1 LAGNFRVCFNCDLL
15 EICGVE
21 NEKTPDYDN
30 VKLNRKFANEV
41 KMAEQRSHRLPISVI
56 PHRYQ
61 IRLTPDLTLWTFA
74 GDVDITVQVLEPVGV
89 VVLNAAELTIE
100 SVSLRRPDGA
110 LVHGS
115 AQMDDENEQA
125 RLTFPD
131 VVKPGQYSLLIQFTG
146 VLNDKLH
153 GFYRSVYKG
162 VDGQEKP
169 LASTQFESTDA
180 RRAFPCWD
188 EPAFKAVYQVT
199 LVVDEKLTAISNA
212 RVVRES
218 AISGT
223 GKKAVV
229 FADSMKMSTYL
240 VAFVVGEFEATA
252 PVTADGVPLRV
263 LAIPGKKRLADFA
276 VAIGKAS
283 LEHFSQY
290 YGIAYPGDK
299 LDLIAIPDFASG
311 AMENLGAITFRE
323 TALLVD
329 PEKATRAEL
338 ERVADVVS
346 HENAHMWFG
355 DLVTMKWW
363 NGLWLNEAF
372 ATFMEMLAVDA
383 WKPEW
388 RRWDS
393 FAVSRAAAMQV
404 DGLKS
409 TRPIEFAVEKPEE
422 AAGMFDVLTY
432 EKGASVL
439 RMLEQ
444 YLGAEK
450 FRDGIRFYL
459 KRHAY
464 GNAETTDLWD
474 ALEESTQAPVRAL
487 MDSWIFQPGYPVISV
502 EKAGRSIHISQQIFR
517 YLQDGSDS
525 GRRWHVPIFLRA
537 GGESGTVNRTLL
549 LTEGEQRIELDQPT
563 DWVVVNAGAHGFYRV
578 RYSQGLLAELRRG
591 MMTHLTPVERF
602 GLINDAWAGTLA
614 GLVSLPEYL
623 ELIDQM
629 GGETDVNVWTTMI
642 ASFHQLHRI
651 LDDVQYRRFADRL
664 GPLLTSAVERLGWT
678 VRPQEREL
686 ESQLRGDLI
695 GALGVLADDKATQDR
710 ARVLFSDYEKNSD
723 SVDRNV
729 IPALVAIL
737 SHIGGTAE
745 FDKFYAGFENARTP
759 QEETRYLFA
768 LANFADPELID
779 RALKLTISGAVRTQ
793 NAPYLMRGVLLN
805 KLARQRAWSFLKTH
819 WNEMNRQYPDNAIPR
834 MCEGVI
840 GLVGPELEQDVNNF
854 FAAHPVK
861 QGAKQI
867 EQHLERLRVSV
878 ACQER
883 WRHFLRE

>member
-1 LAGNFRVCFNCDLL
+1 
-15 EICGVE
+15 
-21 NEKTPDYDN
+21 
-30 VKLNRKFANEV
+30 
-41 KMAEQRSHRLPISVI
+41 MAESRSHRLPTSVI
-56 PHRYQ
+56 PERYE
-61 IRLTPDLTLWTFA
+61 IRLTPDLTQWTFA
-74 GDVDITVQVLEPVGV
+74 GDVKIALQVVQAVSV
-89 VVLNAAELTIE
+89 VVLNAAELSIQ
-100 SVSLRRPDGA
+100 SVSMRRSDGA
-110 LVHGS
+110 VLHGS
-115 AQMDDENEQA
+115 AQLDDENEQA
-125 RLTFPD
+125 VLSFPETLA
-131 VVKPGQYSLLIQFTG
+131 PGPYSLQIQFTG

-162 VDGQEKP
+162 ADGQDRP

-212 RVVRES
+212 RVVRET
-218 AISGT
+218 AIAGT

-229 FADSMKMSTYL
+229 FADSLKMSTYL
-240 VAFVVGEFEATA
+240 VAFIVGEFEGTA
-252 PVTADGVPLRV
+252 PVTVDGVPLRV
-263 LAIPGKKRLADFA
+263 LAVPGKKQLADFA
-276 VAIGKAS
+276 VAIAKAS

-355 DLVTMKWW
+355 DLVTMQWW

-409 TRPIEFAVEKPEE
+409 TRPIEFPVEKPEE

-444 YLGAEK
+444 YLGAAK
-450 FRDGIRFYL
+450 FRDGIRLYL
-459 KRHAY
+459 KKHAY

-474 ALEESTQAPVRAL
+474 ALEESTKEPVRAL
-487 MDSWIFQPGYPVISV
+487 MDTWIFQPGYPLISV
-502 EKAGRSIHISQQIFR
+502 EQSGGTIRVSQQIFR
-517 YLQDGSDS
+517 YLHDGSDRERS
-525 GRRWHVPIFLRA
+525 WHVPVFLRA
-537 GGESGTVNRTLL
+537 GTKAGVVNRTLL
-549 LTEGEQRIELDQPT
+549 LTEKEQTVELGEPA
-563 DWVVVNAGAHGFYRV
+563 DWLVVNAGAHGFYRV
-578 RYSQGLLAELRRG
+578 RYSQELLTALRQG
-591 MMTHLTPVERF
+591 IMAHLSPVERF
-602 GLINDAWAGTLA
+602 GLVSDAWAATLA
-614 GLVSLPEYL
+614 GFVSLTDYL
-623 ELIDQM
+623 ELIDQLA
-629 GGETDVNVWTTMI
+629 GETDVNVWATMI
-642 ASFHQLHRI
+642 ASFHQLQRI
-651 LDDVQYRRFADRL
+651 LDDAQCERLADRL
-664 GPLLTSAVERLGWT
+664 EAVLSPAVARLGWM
-678 VRPQEREL
+678 VRPGEGEL

-695 GALGVLADDKATQDR
+695 GALGILANDAATQDY
-710 ARVLFSDYEKNSD
+710 ARVLFADYEKNSE

-737 SHIGGTAE
+737 SHTGGRAE
-745 FDKFYAGFENARTP
+745 FEKFFARFENAQTP

-768 LANFADPELID
+768 LANFAEAGLID
-779 RALKLTISGAVRTQ
+779 RTLELTISGAVRTQ
-793 NAPYLMRGVLLN
+793 NAPYLMRGMLLN
-805 KLARQRAWSFLKTH
+805 KHARDRAWSFLKTH
-819 WNEMNRQYPDNAIPR
+819 WNDMNRQYPDNAIPR

-840 GLVGPELEQDVNNF
+840 GLVTPELEKNVINF
-854 FAAHPVK
+854 FSAHPVK
-861 QGAKQI
+861 QGSKQI

-883 WRHFLRE
+883 WRSFLRN